1 MYVIYTL
8 WALSAIPYGCILK
21 MFTGPMPAAPSHL
34 SLFRRLEYYLYHHV
48 YRQTLLAVSV
58 FAMFGYLLIAIEEGL
73 HGRLFKDNQL
83 FLDFLTSMATIAVAC
98 LFGTVYGRRASPE
111 AEAQVVEETN
121 DLYLTVVQYYWY

>member
-1 MYVIYTL
+1 
-8 WALSAIPYGCILK
+8 

-73 HGRLFKDNQL
+73 H
-83 FLDFLTSMATIAVAC
+83 DFLTSMATIAVAC